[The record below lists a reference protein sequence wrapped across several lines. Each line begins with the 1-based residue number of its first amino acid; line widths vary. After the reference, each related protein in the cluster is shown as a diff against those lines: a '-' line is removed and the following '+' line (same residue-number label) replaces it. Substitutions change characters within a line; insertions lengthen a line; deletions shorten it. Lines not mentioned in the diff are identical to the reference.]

1 MNGGGPGS
9 QEEKRPSTAGGN
21 STVVMTALCLEN
33 RPAYTGKGRP
43 STACRLLVC
52 WYAGM
57 LVYLYA
63 DLRVDCCRDER
74 EPECMGAVLRSG

>member
-1 MNGGGPGS
+1 
-9 QEEKRPSTAGGN
+9 
-21 STVVMTALCLEN
+21 MTALCLEN

-43 STACRLLVC
+43 STACRLLVR

-74 EPECMGAVLRSG
+74 EPECMSAVLRSGRGSGAARPDADKRAAAYYMRYMI